1 MTLSPAAADQLA
13 PLIPR
18 GLPLRFTY
26 HGTPREGVLET
37 VGEGPAGAFLLVRH
51 PGGDYKSYSLAKLTG
66 LEAKRAA

>member
-1 MTLSPAAADQLA
+1 MTLSPAAARQLA

-18 GLPLRFTY
+18 GLKLRFQY

-51 PGGDYKSYSLAKLTG
+51 PDGAFKSYSLAKLTG
-66 LEAKRAA
+66 LAAA

>member
-1 MTLSPAAADQLA
+1 MTLSPHAAGRLA

-26 HGTPREGVLET
+26 HGTAREGVSES

-51 PGGDYKSYSLAKLTG
+51 PGEEHKSFSMVELTG
-66 LEAKRAA
+66 LEARRAA

>member
-1 MTLSPAAADQLA
+1 MTLSQHAFSQLA

-26 HGTPREGVLET
+26 HGTAREGVLET

-51 PGGDYKSYSLAKLTG
+51 PDGKHKSYSLAKLTG
-66 LEAKRAA
+66 LAAG

>member
-1 MTLSPAAADQLA
+1 MTLSPHAAGQLA

-26 HGTPREGVLET
+26 HGAAREGVLES

-51 PGGDYKSYSLAKLTG
+51 PGGEYKSYSMTKMTG
-66 LEAKRAA
+66 LEARRAA